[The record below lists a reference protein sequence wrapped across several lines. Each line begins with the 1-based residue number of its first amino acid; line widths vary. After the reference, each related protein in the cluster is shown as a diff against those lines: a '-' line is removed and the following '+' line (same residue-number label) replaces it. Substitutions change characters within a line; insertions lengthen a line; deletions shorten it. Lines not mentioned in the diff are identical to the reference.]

1 MQISQ
6 HTFLVSGGSSGL
18 GAACVR
24 RLLDHD
30 ASVIIADLSPPEAA
44 LQKEYASR
52 LFYQP
57 ADVTLEDGLQSLI
70 QKGEQQL
77 GPLRGAVICAG
88 IIDAERVVRR
98 EGPASLDAFRRVID
112 VNLIGTFNVVRLA
125 AAAIARQEPLEDDER
140 GAIVMTASVAAY
152 DGQIGQAAYS
162 ASKGGVAAMALP
174 LARDLARHGIRVNA
188 IAPGV
193 FETPMA
199 KALPENVRQSL
210 VDQIPFPARFGDPD
224 EFAAMVQHIF
234 ENRMLNGSVIRLD
247 AAIRMSSR

>member
-6 HTFLVSGGSSGL
+6 KTFLVSGGSSGL

-24 RLLDHD
+24 RFLRQN
-30 ASVIIADLSPPEAA
+30 ASVIIADLSPPDAA
-44 LQKEYASR
+44 LQEEYASR

-70 QKGEQQL
+70 QNGEQRL

-88 IIDAERVVRR
+88 IIDAERVVGR

-125 AAAIARQEPLEDDER
+125 ATAIARQEPLEDDER

-199 KALPENVRQSL
+199 KALPDKVRQSL
-210 VDQIPFPARFGDPD
+210 VDQIPFPPRFGDPD
-224 EFAAMVQHIF
+224 EFAALAQHII
-234 ENRMLNGSVIRLD
+234 ENRMLNCSVHRLD
-247 AAIRMSSR
+247 AAIRMSAR